1 MNKKHYHKKSTTHL
15 QPWRPSPFQQLQQL
29 PSCLIRL
36 PYSFLLLLP
45 SSSVLQRPVS
55 FNK

>member
-1 MNKKHYHKKSTTHL
+1 MTHL

-36 PYSFLLLLP
+36 PSSFLLLLP

-55 FNK
+55 FE